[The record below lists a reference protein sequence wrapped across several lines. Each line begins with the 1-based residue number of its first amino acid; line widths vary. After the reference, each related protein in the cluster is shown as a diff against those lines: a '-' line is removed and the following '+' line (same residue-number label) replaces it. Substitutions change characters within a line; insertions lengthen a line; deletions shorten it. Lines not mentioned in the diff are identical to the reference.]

1 MQVRKL
7 KKSISKPKGGLI
19 SESFSL
25 WLKSPKYVPNHY
37 PVHLLFRWI
46 VFRIMIWHLFLK
58 IWAKV
63 EKLSEMKPHL
73 HLAIIYYLYIF
84 NSRNFFPYILILS
97 CIFLLATFIIYTVV
111 PNLLNK
117 YTRLRRHYVIT
128 IMIAFII
135 IAINNFVGTQEIH
148 PIFCKLFGKY
158 SFLIYQKKKYFIT

>member
-1 MQVRKL
+1 MEKHFE
-7 KKSISKPKGGLI
+7 IKP
-19 SESFSL
+19 
-25 WLKSPKYVPNHY
+25 P
-37 PVHLLFRWI
+37 
-46 VFRIMIWHLFLK
+46 
-58 IWAKV
+58 
-63 EKLSEMKPHL
+63 L
-73 HLAIIYYLYIF
+73 HLANIYYLYIF

-158 SFLIYQKKKYFIT
+158 SFLIHQKKKILHNLNFLTFQVSVCNTFSWHHLCLWSQ

>member
-1 MQVRKL
+1 MAPILGDLSQ
-7 KKSISKPKGGLI
+7 S
-19 SESFSL
+19 
-25 WLKSPKYVPNHY
+25 
-37 PVHLLFRWI
+37 
-46 VFRIMIWHLFLK
+46 
-58 IWAKV
+58 
-63 EKLSEMKPHL
+63 EKLSEIKPTL
-73 HLAIIYYLYIF
+73 HLRSQYLLYIF

-128 IMIAFII
+128 IMVAFII

-158 SFLIYQKKKYFIT
+158 SFNLSKKKIITQTF